1 MLQQKKGNNE
11 IIQIILDM
19 TIKKS
24 ILIFFLLYLFY
35 EGAANTLIW
44 QIFFSLMTFLMHRSR
59 DLFFFIDRFSCK
71 LSKCTHVT
79 ATTLHASLY
88 VYVKHEPAVRCFQ

>member
-1 MLQQKKGNNE
+1 
-11 IIQIILDM
+11 
-19 TIKKS
+19 
-24 ILIFFLLYLFY
+24 
-35 EGAANTLIW
+35 
-44 QIFFSLMTFLMHRSR
+44 MHRSR

-88 VYVKHEPAVRCFQ
+88 VYVKLLDAFSDLALQAFGLLSHPGFHKVLWYMITRGENIALCARDLWPLPASTDENPVTCNGA